1 MKERMFSTYPKVHQA
16 TTFQSFY
23 GVMIASMVLCA
34 WLAHLRYSLEYA
46 SVGFFSPMMYFHIAL
61 QGYLSTGLFITAHD
75 AMHGTVMRSNKGN
88 RIVGTLACFL
98 FAGMSF
104 RRLQKNH
111 WAHHLHPAD
120 SDDPDYYP
128 TNNFFVWFAV
138 FMFRYTTISQLI
150 IMACMFNI
158 LLLRYNEIQVWIYW
172 ALPSLLGALQL
183 FYFGTYRPHRT
194 PHTHEMGKHRA
205 RTLKKNHLWALLS
218 CYFFGYHLEHHA
230 SPSTPWWQLYRV
242 KNMNDTSHSSIQP

>member
-1 MKERMFSTYPKVHQA
+1 
-16 TTFQSFY
+16 
-23 GVMIASMVLCA
+23 
-34 WLAHLRYSLEYA
+34 
-46 SVGFFSPMMYFHIAL
+46 
-61 QGYLSTGLFITAHD
+61 
-75 AMHGTVMRSNKGN
+75 MHGTVMRSNKGN

>member
-1 MKERMFSTYPKVHQA
+1 MKERMFSTYPKA
-16 TTFQSFY
+16 IYGMRSFY

-34 WLAHLRYSLEYA
+34 WLAHLWYSLEYA
-46 SVGFFSPMMYFHIAL
+46 SVGLFSPMMYFHIAL

>member
-1 MKERMFSTYPKVHQA
+1 MFSTYPKAQQVA
-16 TTFQSFY
+16 TFRSFY
-23 GVMIASMVLCA
+23 GIAIASTVICA
-34 WLAHLRYSLEYA
+34 WLAHLWYILEYA
-46 SVGFFSPMMYFHIAL
+46 AVGVLSPMMYCHIGL

-75 AMHGTVMRSNKGN
+75 AMHGTVMRSNRAN
-88 RIVGTLACFL
+88 RIVGTIACFL

-111 WAHHLHPAD
+111 WAHHLHPAEHA
-120 SDDPDYYP
+120 DPDYYP

-138 FMFRYTTISQLI
+138 FMVRYTTVSQLI

-158 LLLRYNEIQVWIYW
+158 FLVRYNEIQVWLFW

-183 FYFGTYRPHRT
+183 FYFGTYRPHRA
-194 PHTHEMGKHRA
+194 PHTHEMGKHKA

-218 CYFFGYHLEHHA
+218 CYFFGYHLEHHN
-230 SPSTPWWQLYRV
+230 SPSTPWWQLYRI
-242 KNMNDTSHSSIQP
+242 KNNTDNSLTSLQ

>member
-1 MKERMFSTYPKVHQA
+1 MFSTYPKVHQA

-46 SVGFFSPMMYFHIAL
+46 AVGFFSPMMYFHIAL

-150 IMACMFNI
+150 IMASMFNI

>member
-1 MKERMFSTYPKVHQA
+1 MSNTYRKDHQSTV
-16 TTFQSFY
+16 FGSFY
-23 GVMIASMVLCA
+23 GIAIASIVLCA
-34 WLAHLRYSLEYA
+34 WLAHLCYILEYA
-46 SVGFFSPMMYFHIAL
+46 AVGVFSPMMYFHIAL

-88 RIVGTLACFL
+88 RIIGSIACFL

-128 TNNFFVWFAV
+128 THNFFVWFAV
-138 FMFRYTTISQLI
+138 FMFRYTTVSQLI

-158 LLLRYNEIQVWIYW
+158 LLLRYNEIQVWLFW

-218 CYFFGYHLEHHA
+218 CYFFGYHLEHHI
-230 SPSTPWWQLYRV
+230 SPSTPWWQLYRI
-242 KNMNDTSHSSIQP
+242 KNNTHNSLSSLQ